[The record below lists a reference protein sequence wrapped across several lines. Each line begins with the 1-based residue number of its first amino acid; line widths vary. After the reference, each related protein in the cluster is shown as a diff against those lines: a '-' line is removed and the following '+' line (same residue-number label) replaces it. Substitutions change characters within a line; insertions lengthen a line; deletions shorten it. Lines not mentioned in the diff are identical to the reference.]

1 MLVAYFW
8 HLIPATMQPEFLMF
22 VRLSGDLAK
31 VQKSPI
37 SSRNLG
43 FRGVGYLTINQ
54 GLWRSGLL

>member
-37 SSRNLG
+37 SSVFYSLS
-43 FRGVGYLTINQ
+43 
-54 GLWRSGLL
+54 WE